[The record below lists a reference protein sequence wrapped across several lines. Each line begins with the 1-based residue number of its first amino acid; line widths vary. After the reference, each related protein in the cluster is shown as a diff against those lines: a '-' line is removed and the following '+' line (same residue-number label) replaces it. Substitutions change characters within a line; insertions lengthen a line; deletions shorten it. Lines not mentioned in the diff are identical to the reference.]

1 MKNQTH
7 YNWLYL
13 SILNTKYKN
22 MVRFKN
28 IVYQKLMNFIY
39 NGLVHGDFN
48 EFNILL
54 TINNNNIVVIDFPQM
69 ISIEHKEAEIILK
82 KMLNM

>member
-1 MKNQTH
+1 
-7 YNWLYL
+7 
-13 SILNTKYKN
+13 

-69 ISIEHKEAEIILK
+69 ISIEHKEAEILLK
-82 KMLNM
+82 KC